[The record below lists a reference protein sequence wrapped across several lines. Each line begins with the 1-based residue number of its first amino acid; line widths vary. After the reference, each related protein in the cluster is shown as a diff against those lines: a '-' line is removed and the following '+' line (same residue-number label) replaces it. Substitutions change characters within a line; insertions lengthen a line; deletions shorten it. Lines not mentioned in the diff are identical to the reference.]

1 MLALTQPPAST
12 DPRSGCQ
19 TVHGLHVRDTT
30 HSLFVHSC
38 AMPIT
43 ASKVDLPQTR
53 PPDAGIMIHGDLALV
68 LCLQHVCGML
78 AAWMQYAC
86 STPAVRW

>member
-1 MLALTQPPAST
+1 
-12 DPRSGCQ
+12 
-19 TVHGLHVRDTT
+19 
-30 HSLFVHSC
+30 
-38 AMPIT
+38 MPIT